1 MAPIHLKIAGLK
13 NVPSAHLEKTL
24 EAVPGVQSVQLD
36 YDEEGATVEHEG
48 ADPKLL
54 AAAAASIGFRVEVQ

>member
-1 MAPIHLKIAGLK
+1 MTPIHLKIAGLK

-24 EAVPGVQSVQLD
+24 EAVPGVESVELD
-36 YDEEGATVEHEG
+36 YEGEGAIVQHEG

-54 AAAAASIGFRVEVQ
+54 AAAAATIGFRIEVR